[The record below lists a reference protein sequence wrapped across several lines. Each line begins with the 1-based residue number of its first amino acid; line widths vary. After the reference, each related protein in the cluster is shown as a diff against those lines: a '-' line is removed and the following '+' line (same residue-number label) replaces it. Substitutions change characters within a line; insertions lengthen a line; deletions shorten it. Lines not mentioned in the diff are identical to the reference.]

1 VNTVKK
7 CDMDL
12 RKRLYSEILL
22 AGGNTM
28 IHGFPERFLN
38 ELNKIL
44 PKELKVILENRVNSS

>member
-1 VNTVKK
+1 
-7 CDMDL
+7 MDL

-38 ELNKIL
+38 ELNKVL
-44 PKELKVILENRVNSS
+44 PKELKVPFLKIEFFTYNL

>member
-1 VNTVKK
+1 MVNTVKK

-38 ELNKIL
+38 ELNKVL
-44 PKELKVILENRVNSS
+44 PKELKVPFFDI